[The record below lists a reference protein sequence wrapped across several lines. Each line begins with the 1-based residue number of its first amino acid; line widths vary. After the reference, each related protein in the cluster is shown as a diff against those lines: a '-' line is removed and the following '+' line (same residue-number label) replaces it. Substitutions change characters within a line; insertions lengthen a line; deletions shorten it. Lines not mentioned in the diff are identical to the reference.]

1 MNKTFKRV
9 LSVFLC
15 VLMAFSTAAYT
26 FAASEIICG
35 PEYFLETS
43 DAENAKIVF
52 DKVDELLKEQNI
64 YKKIT
69 LAEKTFI
76 TPEVAITL
84 DLRSVDG
91 LCDTL
96 DGFKDLMDGTLWKI
110 AKPLIGD
117 LKDLNLKNWQTGMKR
132 TKDDVKI
139 LNTLLQILDDNAGVI
154 AKLVDGSL
162 DLGGIISN
170 FVDIKSLLGADG
182 VYGMVKGMLVGL
194 LYDENS
200 AEYKAAYAKKLDKFV
215 YEDVIGLLSNTDG
228 ALPGFTMNESSTVD
242 NLLISAL
249 ASAWT
254 KYIVPAFKSINVD
267 WSTSE
272 NEALKKISGILNLD
286 GSKFDYD
293 SVVIDTSKSFASQIN
308 DILGAV
314 VKLFYS
320 KANWT
325 SGGIDKLAGNFDT
338 LYKDLAAEMGVAAD
352 PLAIAKFVIGNL
364 EVEGLGDYVGDY
376 NSWTSME
383 NAVAAVLRNTAKK
396 TGIPVTSDSKAT
408 YENILGD
415 YLTYAVD
422 NVIPLS
428 YKAGSG
434 TSIWTVLND
443 IANVYLF
450 DKGFAKAFN
459 LPSSITKSS
468 TIYEKL
474 DAVIAMTGIFNGLTP
489 AKDYKSE
496 NFIKG
501 ILDAVFKFDFATAV
515 NMTATRFLGD
525 FGEKVAVK
533 VLYDAVYTFLK
544 TWFSK
549 EIIVPYA
556 TSTPLDNAISN
567 SSLKTTVGNL
577 LSALN
582 SKKSVLVSPVLY
594 IGALALASD
603 KLVAFSDTDVKVA
616 DASYTGKAIVPQ
628 TITAKGI
635 TLTNGKDFEITS
647 IKNNVKVG
655 TATLSIK
662 FIGKYKGEA
671 SGLTFKISLNAPTN
685 LKFSSVSQSSVTAS
699 WTKASGA
706 SGYEISWTDGKT
718 TTTKTTTSASYK
730 LTGLKANTTYTVKV
744 RSYNADKAYSA
755 TVSAK
760 ATTPVAQVTGLQ
772 VSSVTDTTATL
783 KWTAVSGATSYNVYY
798 SKDNKTWS
806 KVTSTKNSCT
816 VSKLSAYTKYY
827 FKVAAV
833 KGSTAGAAS
842 SVVNATTLLAKVT
855 GLNVTTTDTTATLK
869 WTAVKS
875 ATTYNVYYSK
885 DGKKWTK
892 VSVKTN
898 SAKISKLTANTTYY
912 FKVEAVKSS
921 VIGPACSSV
930 KAATTVAK
938 VTGLKVSAVTDTTAT
953 LKWTKVAGATS
964 YNVYYSKDGKKWTK
978 VTAKSNSA
986 KISKLAANS
995 TYSFKVTAVKDKV
1008 AGPES
1013 STVKATTT
1021 VAKVTGLKVTVTS
1034 TTATLKWTKVSGATT
1049 YTVSY
1054 SKDGKKWT
1062 KVTVKTN
1069 SAKISKLTANTTYY
1083 FKVAAVKSK
1092 VAGPDSSTVKTA
1104 TAVAKVTGL
1113 KASKTT
1119 GTTVKLTWTKVS
1131 GASGYEVYRNGKK
1144 VGTIKKGSTVTFTDS
1159 KLKKNTTY
1167 KYTVKAYKVVS
1178 KKNVYGDVSATLSVK
1193 TAKK

>member
-26 FAASEIICG
+26 FAASEIVYG

-43 DAENAKIVF
+43 DAANAKIVL
-52 DKVDELLKEQNI
+52 DKVDELLKEANLNS
-64 YKKIT
+64 KFDS
-69 LAEKTFI
+69 L
-76 TPEVAITL
+76 PSAIKSLVKDLVDLNSINGICSTL
-84 DLRSVDG
+84 DNLN
-91 LCDTL
+91 TL
-96 DGFKDLMDGTLWKI
+96 SGRTLLKMVGGDI
-110 AKPLIGD
+110 A
-117 LKDLNLKNWQTGMKR
+117 DLNVKDWEKNMKR
-132 TKDDVKI
+132 PGDDVKI
-139 LNTLLQILDDNAGVI
+139 LNEVIELLGNNSSII
-154 AKLVDGSL
+154 AKFVDGSL
-162 DLGGIISN
+162 DLGLLSSL
-170 FVDIKSLLGADG
+170 VDIKGLLGSDG
-182 VYGMVKGMLVGL
+182 VYGLLKGMLVGL
-194 LYDENS
+194 LYEEDS

-215 YEDVIGLLSNTDG
+215 YEDVIGMLSKTDG

-293 SVVIDTSKSFASQIN
+293 SVVIDTSKSFVSQIN

-325 SGGIDKLAGNFDT
+325 SGSIDKLAGNFDT
-338 LYKDLAAEMGVAAD
+338 LYKDLAAEMGIEAD
-352 PLAIAKFVIGNL
+352 PLAIAKYVLKNL
-364 EVEGLGDYVGDY
+364 DGEVEGLDDYVGDY

-383 NAVAAVLRNTAKK
+383 NAVAAVLRNTANKNN
-396 TGIPVTSDSKAT
+396 IPVTSDSKAT

-422 NVIPLS
+422 NVVPLS

-459 LPSSITKSS
+459 LTTISKSS
-468 TIYEKL
+468 SIYEKL
-474 DAVIAMTGIFNGLTP
+474 DAVIAMTGIFDGLTP
-489 AKDYKSE
+489 AENYKSE

-515 NMTATRFLGD
+515 DMTATRFLGD
-525 FGEKVAVK
+525 FGGKVAVK
-533 VLYDAVYTFLK
+533 VIYDAVYTFLK
-544 TWFSK
+544 NWFSK
-549 EIIVPYA
+549 EIIVSYA
-556 TSTPLDNAISN
+556 TSTPLDNAITN

-582 SKKSVLVSPVLY
+582 AKKGVLISPVLY
-594 IGALALASD
+594 IGALALANE
-603 KLVAFSDTDVKVA
+603 KIVAFSDTDVKVA

-647 IKNNVKVG
+647 IENNVKVG
-655 TATLSIK
+655 TATLSVK

-671 SGLTFKISLNAPTN
+671 SGLTFKILLDAPTN
-685 LKFSSVSQSSVTAS
+685 LKLSSVSASGVTAS

-730 LTGLKANTTYTVKV
+730 ITGLKANTAYTVTVKA
-744 RSYNADKAYSA
+744 YNADKAYSSAA
-755 TVSAK
+755 TAT
-760 ATTPVAQVTGLQ
+760 ATTPVAQVTGLK
-772 VSSVTDTTATL
+772 VSAVTDTTATL
-783 KWTAVSGATSYNVYY
+783 KWTAVSGATSYTVYY

-827 FKVAAV
+827 FKVVAV
-833 KGSTAGAAS
+833 KGSTAGAPS

-855 GLNVTTTDTTATLK
+855 GLKVTTTDTTATLK

-885 DGKKWTK
+885 DNKKWTK
-892 VSVKTN
+892 VTVKTN

-921 VIGPACSSV
+921 VIGPV
-930 KAATTVAK
+930 
-938 VTGLKVSAVTDTTAT
+938 
-953 LKWTKVAGATS
+953 
-964 YNVYYSKDGKKWTK
+964 
-978 VTAKSNSA
+978 
-986 KISKLAANS
+986 
-995 TYSFKVTAVKDKV
+995 
-1008 AGPES
+1008 S
-1013 STVKATTT
+1013 STVKAATT

-1034 TTATLKWTKVSGATT
+1034 TTATLKWTKVAGATS
-1049 YTVSY
+1049 YTVYY
-1054 SKDGKKWT
+1054 SKDNKKWS

-1069 SAKISKLTANTTYY
+1069 SAKISKLSANTTYY
-1083 FKVAAVKSK
+1083 FKVEAVKSK
-1092 VAGPDSSTVKTA
+1092 VAGPVSSTVKTA

-1119 GTTVKLTWTKVS
+1119 GTTVKLTWKKVS

-1144 VGTIKKGSTVTFTDS
+1144 VGTIKKGTTVTFTDS

-1178 KKNVYGDVSATLSVK
+1178 KKNVYGDVSSTLSVK